1 MVALQK
7 PRPSG
12 LVHNLGIWITFSISA
27 IPAQPIAL
35 APRWQVTFPA
45 AVGGKAAESIAV
57 PVEESAMLVAIVAS
71 GADASR
77 PRLLLGNQPVATK
90 VLGHDPVS
98 RLEFLLIDDASRHS
112 PLPWLREA
120 GKYANAS
127 LTAQTPTGP
136 VSCRTTGWVK
146 QVGGKVLPLALLR
159 VSFDRPVP
167 SPGTPLLTNEGSV
180 VGILFQ
186 EAGAGNTAYAIPA
199 EAVHRVQQ
207 DISKGGALV
216 RGWLGLS
223 LRADVQAPQVVRVL
237 PDSPAA
243 AAGMLPGDVL
253 TSIGNRKITDY
264 ADAANAFFY
273 LIPGTPVRVKLL
285 RGSQPLE
292 FTLTPTRAAGK

>member
-1 MVALQK
+1 MVDLQNL
-7 PRPSG
+7 RPKE
-12 LVHNLGIWITFSISA
+12 LVRYLVIWIAFGISSVS
-27 IPAQPIAL
+27 AQPITV
-35 APRWQVTFPA
+35 APCWQVTFPA
-45 AVGGKAAESIAV
+45 VAGGKAAESIAV
-57 PVEESAMLVAIVAS
+57 PVEGQAMLVAIVAN

-136 VSCRTTGWVK
+136 VSCRTTGWIK

-167 SPGTPLLTNEGSV
+167 PPGTPLLTNEGSV

-243 AAGMLPGDVL
+243 AAGTLPGDVL
-253 TSIGNRKITDY
+253 TSIGNRKITEY

-273 LIPGTPVRVKLL
+273 LIPGLPVRVKLL

>member
-7 PRPSG
+7 LRPSG
-12 LVHNLGIWITFSISA
+12 LVRNLAIWIASGISFVVA
-27 IPAQPIAL
+27 EPTTVSL
-35 APRWQVTFPA
+35 VWQVTFPA
-45 AVGGKAAESIAV
+45 AAGGKPAESVAV
-57 PVEESAMLVAIVAS
+57 PMGGPAILVAIVAG

-77 PRLLLGNQPVATK
+77 PRLLLGNQPLAAKMV
-90 VLGHDPVS
+90 GHDPVS
-98 RLEFLLIDDASRHS
+98 RLGFLAVDGASQQQPH
-112 PLPWLREA
+112 PWLREA

-127 LTAQTPTGP
+127 LSAQTSSGL
-136 VSCRTTGWVK
+136 VSCRTTGWIK

-167 SPGTPLLTNEGSV
+167 PPGTPLITSEGSV

-186 EAGAGNTAYAIPA
+186 EAGAENIGYAIPA

-207 DISKGGALV
+207 DISQGGALV

-243 AAGMLPGDVL
+243 AAGTLPGDVL

-273 LIPGTPVRVKLL
+273 LIPGSPVKVKLV
-285 RGSQPLE
+285 RGAIPME
-292 FTLTPTRAAGK
+292 FTLTPTRAGVK